1 MPKKLTQKQ
10 AEDNIKSLYNGEYTL
25 ISKYTKSDEKIT
37 VRHSCGKE
45 YEINRY
51 KDLFE
56 GKNKCPVC
64 YPNIST
70 KGKTRIAKVTETEL
84 KQRILNQVGTEY
96 SYISGFTTM
105 DKQCIFRHN
114 TCGKNFS
121 VAPKMFLGVKQT
133 RCPDCANNNRG
144 SYLRDDNYLQKLL
157 DKAKDGK
164 DYKWLGTYNYDNKE
178 KIKIKHLICG
188 EDYLVRPN
196 DFQQGYRCPHCAEKE
211 LESKAVKEIKE
222 ILENNNIEYEIEIIF
237 EDLIYKSNLK
247 FDFKFN
253 NIIIEYDGQQHFSE
267 KLAWSETSYKR
278 QKIRDK
284 IKNEWIKNNNYLFIR
299 IPYTINLNNLN
310 FIILSIYYNTLNEKI
325 ISDFN
330 LYVYDPN
337 TKVIYN
343 EITYYTNINT
353 QYFNETNVEPS

>member
-45 YEINRY
+45 YEIKRY

-56 GKNKCPVC
+56 GSNKCPVC
-64 YPNIST
+64 YPNISI

-105 DKQCIFRHN
+105 DKKCIFRHN

-211 LESKAVKEIKE
+211 LESKGISKIKE
-222 ILENNNIEYEIEIIF
+222 ILDKNNVDYKTEVTF
-237 EDLIYKSNLK
+237 ESLKYKNSLYL
-247 FDFKFN
+247 DIVFN
-253 NIIIEYDGQQHFSE
+253 NIIIEYDGAQHFKNNFGRSFLE
-267 KLAWSETSYKR
+267 
-278 QKIRDK
+278 QKPRDEA
-284 IKNEWIKNNNYLFIR
+284 KNNWAKNNNYVFIR
-299 IPYTINLNNLN
+299 IPYTVDIDNLN

-343 EITYYTNINT
+343 EKTYYTNLNT
-353 QYFNETNVEPS
+353 Q